1 MLTPDGS
8 QSSNQV
14 WLVKPDGTQ
23 AHVLLDEA
31 NASYSNL
38 SWSSDGRYL
47 LYSRY
52 ILQFSTQ
59 NVGHFDVCATD
70 VQTGHAMT
78 LVPGGDVPAF
88 LP

>member
-1 MLTPDGS
+1 VLTPDGS

-23 AHVLLDEA
+23 AHVLLDEE

-70 VQTGHAMT
+70 VQTGNAMT